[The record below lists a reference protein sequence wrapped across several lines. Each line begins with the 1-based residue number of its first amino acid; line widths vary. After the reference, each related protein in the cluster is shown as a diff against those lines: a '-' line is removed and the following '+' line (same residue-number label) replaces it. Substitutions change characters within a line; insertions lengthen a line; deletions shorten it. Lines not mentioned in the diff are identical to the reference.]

1 MFIKNKFKGEII
13 MFKFLAKVAEKYA
26 KVTSSKC
33 MLVVWHQPKAPKTLI
48 KK

>member
-1 MFIKNKFKGEII
+1 

-26 KVTSSKC
+26 KATNSKC
-33 MLVVWHQPKAPKTLI
+33 VCWVWHQPKAPKALI